1 MNKPAIEACN
11 IGFIKDRK
19 QLLMDIGVCF
29 QEGQFNAILGPN
41 GSGKST
47 LLKILAG
54 IWQPT
59 TGHVIWDGKDLS
71 EMSRKEISRAIA
83 LVPQNPQTSFNYL
96 VADVVAMGRYAYDP
110 HYWNCIDTPIVNE
123 ALQAVDVWHLRHRKI
138 NEISYGER
146 QRVYIARALVTGSP
160 VILLDEPSSGLD
172 IRHQI
177 EVMHLLQQLI
187 ERGKIV
193 VITTHDL
200 SIAEEYGM
208 HVTLLKQG
216 KCLGSGPFAEL
227 MTNQAV
233 DNLFDLGGLRS
244 LFMWKGSI

>member
-1 MNKPAIEACN
+1 MTKEALEAQEVS
-11 IGFIKDRK
+11 FFKDQK
-19 QLLMDIGVCF
+19 YLLSGINVSFEKGK
-29 QEGQFNAILGPN
+29 FNAILGPN

-59 TGHVIWDGKDLS
+59 KGNVSWLGKQLGN
-71 EMSRKEISRAIA
+71 MNRKEISRAIA

-96 VADVVAMGRYAYDP
+96 VADVVAMGRYAHDP
-110 HYWNCIDTPIVNE
+110 HYWNSIDTPLINE
-123 ALQAVDVWHLRHRKI
+123 TLQVVDVSHLRNRKI

-160 VILLDEPSSGLD
+160 VILLDEPTSGLD

-177 EVMHLLQQLI
+177 EVMELLKQLI

-193 VITTHDL
+193 VVTIHDL
-200 SIAEEYGM
+200 SIAENYGM
-208 HVTLLKQG
+208 DVTLLKQG
-216 KCLGSGPFAEL
+216 KCLGAGPFAEL
-227 MTNQAV
+227 MTDEAI
-233 DNLFDLGGLRS
+233 DNLFDLRGNRLLGTQKL
-244 LFMWKGSI
+244 K